1 MYLFVNILK
10 AYKENNIKKA
20 RTSPQKSM
28 NTYCL
33 DLLFIWDKP

>member
-20 RTSPQKSM
+20 RTSQKSM